1 MRTLFATLAL
11 LLVTAPPLSA
21 QDPLTTARDLYAS
34 ARYDEALATLDT
46 LRIGEGMAVRPSEVR
61 ALEQYRSLCL
71 LALGRASEA
80 EEAIGNVVAV
90 DPFYHPAEA
99 EAAPRVR
106 AAFHD
111 VRRRMLPE
119 IAAERYATAKSTFD
133 RKEYAAAAD
142 QFTQVVTL
150 LEDPDMQGRLADLR
164 TLAQGFLELAAASVP
179 VPVPAPEPEPEAAPE
194 HEPVVAAP
202 PVPVAPAIYTADEA
216 SIVQPVSIRQILPRV
231 PSHIVMLARNSG
243 ILEVII
249 DEKGRVEA
257 AAVRASVHPIYDSML
272 LAAAS
277 DWRYQPARL
286 NGGPVKFRKRI
297 QVTVAKRE

>member
-1 MRTLFATLAL
+1 MRTILATLVL

-46 LRIGEGMAVRPSEVR
+46 LRIGEGMAVRPSDVR

-119 IAAERYATAKSTFD
+119 IAAERYAIAKATFD
-133 RKEYAAAAD
+133 RKEHAAAAD

-150 LEDPDMQGRLADLR
+150 LEDPDMEGRLADLR
-164 TLAQGFLELAAASVP
+164 MLARGFLELATASVP
-179 VPVPAPEPEPEAAPE
+179 PPEPEPAPAPAPEP
-194 HEPVVAAP
+194 VVASA
-202 PVPVAPAIYTADEA
+202 PVPVAPAIYTADEPI
-216 SIVQPVSIRQILPRV
+216 IVQPVSIRQELPRV
-231 PSHIVMLARNSG
+231 PSTIVRLVRQSG

-272 LAAAS
+272 LSAATE
-277 DWRYQPARL
+277 WRYQPARL
-286 NGGPVKFRKRI
+286 NGEPVKFRKRI
-297 QVTVAKRE
+297 QVTVAQRE